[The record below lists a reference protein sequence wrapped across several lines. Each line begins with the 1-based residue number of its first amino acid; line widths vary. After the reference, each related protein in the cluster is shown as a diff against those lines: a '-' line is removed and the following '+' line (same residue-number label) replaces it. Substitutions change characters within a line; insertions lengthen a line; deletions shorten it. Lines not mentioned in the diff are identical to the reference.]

1 MSVTRTV
8 VNRPTTT
15 LIIFILVIGFGLYAA
30 SGLAIDLFPEVDP
43 PVLIV
48 FTNYSGAGPEEIEQ
62 TITRPLESQL
72 SNVGN
77 IQKITS
83 TSSSGSSQITMEFI
97 WGTNMAEA
105 ANDVRDSL
113 EFVKE
118 QLPEEATSPQIFK
131 FDPSLIP
138 ILQLEMS
145 GNRSS
150 EALRELAQ
158 DIVQPRLEQIEGV
171 SLAAANG
178 GRERIIRVEIPQNRL
193 DAYDLTMQQVA
204 NSVRSQNVQVAG
216 GSITQGNTNFL
227 ISTEGEYD
235 SIEEIRDVVV
245 TYRGGSGGAAAVP
258 GAASAAGAGGGGSGL
273 SGGGGA
279 ASPTPILLRDI
290 AEVYDGYRE
299 QDSAVY
305 VNGEPGVFVVV
316 QKRSGT
322 NSVEVADAVRAKL
335 PEINQALP
343 IGTEVGVIIDTT
355 DVIRASLEQV
365 STAAITGA
373 ILAVVILF
381 VFLRSVRTTLIIG
394 LAIPVSLVV
403 TLSVM
408 YFSGLTLNLMTL
420 TGLALGVGMLV
431 DNSIVIL
438 ENIYRYRE
446 KGAKL
451 RASAVLGSQEM
462 INAIVASTLT
472 TISVFAPL
480 AVFRRQLEFIG
491 ELFSGLAFTVVI
503 SLGSSLLVAMFLIP
517 VLSSRYLPISSRKQ
531 RPLKGLL
538 KVLDDRADGAF
549 RSLDRGYQRALGVA
563 LNHKLITLLVAVAI
577 LGGSVAL
584 IPRIGFELTPP
595 QPSDTV
601 QVSVELPVGT
611 RLERTEEV
619 MQRLAGIVENEVT
632 AYNDI
637 IISAGERSFGG
648 FLGASRSYRGTFA
661 VTLPD
666 IAQRVESSDEVED
679 ILRSHFDEFPG
690 VNFSFD
696 AGGGPGGGPFN
707 APPIDVLVQSQDLE
721 RAQEVA
727 QRIRDLITSDFP
739 EVTEPSVDLEEGLPQ
754 VELVIDRARAYALGL
769 NIATIGQE
777 VRARIDGVTASKYRT
792 GGSEYDIVVISDEPS
807 RDELLDLDRIFVIN
821 NQGRKIPLSS
831 FASTRRDTGPVDI
844 TRENQRRTIHV
855 TGGLA
860 PGSTVEQV
868 TPRLRRA
875 IFEAIPAEQDLVIEF
890 GGDYADLL
898 RYGRTFGIIMLISV
912 FLVFGV
918 MASEFESF
926 VDPFIII
933 FTVPFLIVGVLWLY
947 FLTGQTLSLFTAV
960 GLVVLVGIIVNNGI
974 VFVDYTNLLRKRG
987 LGIRDALIEAGGN
1000 RLRPILMTTLTTVL
1014 GLVPVAF
1021 FQGEG
1026 STLVQPIGQTVVG
1039 GLTIGTII
1047 TLFVIPVIYAI
1058 VNRIG
1063 ERREEKREQKR
1074 AARIEQAAAGG
1085 GQNPDSEE

>member
-30 SGLAIDLFPEVDP
+30 SGLAIDLFPEINP
-43 PVLIV
+43 PVLVV

-62 TITRPLESQL
+62 NISRPLESQL

-77 IQKITS
+77 IQQITS
-83 TSSSGSSQITMEFI
+83 TSSSGSSQIVLEFI

-113 EFVKE
+113 EFVRE

-150 EALRELAQ
+150 EALRELAT

-171 SLAAANG
+171 SLAAVNG
-178 GRERIIRVEIPQNRL
+178 GRERVIRVEIPQNRL

-204 NSVRSQNVQVAG
+204 NAVRSQNVQVAG
-216 GSITQGNTNFL
+216 GSITEGNTNFL
-227 ISTEGEYD
+227 ISTKGEYG
-235 SIEEIRDVVV
+235 SIDEIREVVV
-245 TYRGGSGGAAAVP
+245 TYRSGAGGAAAVP
-258 GAASAAGAGGGGSGL
+258 GAASAAGAGGGGSGSAVL
-273 SGGGGA
+273 S
-279 ASPTPILLRDI
+279 TPILLRDI

-299 QDSAVY
+299 QESAVY

-316 QKRSGT
+316 QKQSGT
-322 NSVEVADAVRAKL
+322 NSVEVADSVRAKL

-343 IGTEVGVIIDTT
+343 IGTEVGVITDTT
-355 DVIRASLEQV
+355 DIIRASLQQV

-503 SLGSSLLVAMFLIP
+503 SLGSSLLVAVFLIP

-531 RPLKGLL
+531 RPLKGVL
-538 KVLDDRADGAF
+538 KAVDDRADGAF
-549 RSLDRGYQRALGVA
+549 RSLDRGYQRALAGV
-563 LNHKLITLLVAVAI
+563 LNHKIITLLVAVAI

-584 IPRIGFELTPP
+584 IPGIGFELTPQ

-601 QVSVELPVGT
+601 EVSVELPVGT

-619 MQRLAGIVENEVT
+619 MERLAGIVREEVQG
-632 AYNDI
+632 YDEI
-637 IISAGERSFGG
+637 ITSVGERSFGG
-648 FLGASRSYRGTFA
+648 FLGASRSDRGTFT
-661 VTLPD
+661 VTLPEF
-666 IAQRVESSDEVED
+666 AQRVESSDEVED
-679 ILRSHFDEFPG
+679 ILRSHFDDFPG
-690 VNFSFD
+690 VNLSFD
-696 AGGGPGGGPFN
+696 SGGGPGGGPFN
-707 APPIDVLVQSQDLE
+707 APPIDVLVQSQDLD

-727 QRIRDLITSDFP
+727 RRIRELITTDFP

-769 NIATIGQE
+769 NISTIGQE

-792 GGSEYDIVVISDEPS
+792 GGSEYDILVISDEPS
-807 RDELLDLDRIFVIN
+807 RDELLDLDRIFVMN

-831 FASTRRDTGPVDI
+831 FASTERGTGPVDI

-890 GGDYADLL
+890 GGDYADLV

-918 MASEFESF
+918 MASQFESF

-1021 FQGEG
+1021 FRGEG

-1074 AARIEQAAAGG
+1074 AARIEQAVAGG
-1085 GQNPDSEE
+1085 GRNPDSEE

>member
-30 SGLAIDLFPEVDP
+30 SGLAIDLFPEVNP
-43 PVLIV
+43 PVLII
-48 FTNYSGAGPEEIEQ
+48 FTNYSGAGPEEVEK
-62 TITRPLESQL
+62 TITRPLEGQL

-77 IQKITS
+77 IQEISS
-83 TSSSGSSQITMEFI
+83 TSSSGSSQIIMEFI

-105 ANDVRDSL
+105 ANDVRDRL
-113 EFVKE
+113 EFVKG
-118 QLPEEATSPQIFK
+118 QLPDEATTPQIFK

-145 GNRSS
+145 GNRSP
-150 EALRELAQ
+150 EALRELAE

-171 SLAAANG
+171 ALASVNG

-204 NSVRSQNVQVAG
+204 NAVRSQNVQIAG
-216 GSITQGNTNFL
+216 GSITEGNTNFL
-227 ISTEGEYD
+227 ISTEGEYE
-235 SIEEIRDVVV
+235 SIQQIRQVVV
-245 TYRGGSGGAAAVP
+245 TYKGGG
-258 GAASAAGAGGGGSGL
+258 ASAAGGAAGRGAAAAGAGATGSG
-273 SGGGGA
+273 SG
-279 ASPTPILLRDI
+279 PTPILLRDI
-290 AEVYDGYRE
+290 AEVQDDFRE
-299 QDSAVY
+299 RESLVY
-305 VNGEPGVFVVV
+305 IDGEPGVFVIV

-322 NSVEVADAVRAKL
+322 NSVEVADSVRGKL
-335 PEINQALP
+335 GEINQALP
-343 IGTEVGVIIDTT
+343 IGTEVGVLTDTT
-355 DVIRASLEQV
+355 DIIRASLQQV

-373 ILAVVILF
+373 LLAVVILF
-381 VFLRSVRTTLIIG
+381 VFLRSFRTTLIIG
-394 LAIPVSLVV
+394 FAIPISLVV

-408 YFSGLTLNLMTL
+408 YFAGLTLNLMTL

-517 VLSSRYLPISSRKQ
+517 VLSSKYLPISSRKQ
-531 RPLKGLL
+531 RPLKGVL
-538 KVLDDRADGAF
+538 KAVDDRADRAF

-563 LNHKLITLLVAVAI
+563 LRHKFLTLLLAVAI

-584 IPRIGFELTPP
+584 VPRIGFELTPP
-595 QPSDTV
+595 QPEDSV

-611 RLERTEEV
+611 RLERTEDV
-619 MQRLAGIVENEVT
+619 MQELADIVREEVSTYEN
-632 AYNDI
+632 I
-637 IISAGERSFGG
+637 IISVGERSFGG
-648 FLGASRSYRGTFA
+648 FLGASRSYRGTFT
-661 VTLPD
+661 VSLPD
-666 IAQRVESSDEVED
+666 LEDRVESATEVED
-679 ILRSHFDEFPG
+679 ILRSHFDDFPG
-690 VNFSFD
+690 VDFSFD

-707 APPIDVLVQSQDLE
+707 APPIDVLVQSQDLD
-721 RAQEVA
+721 RAEDVA
-727 QRIRDLITSDFP
+727 TRIQNLIESDFP

-754 VELVIDRARAYALGL
+754 VELVIDRARAYSLGL
-769 NIATIGQE
+769 NVATIGEE
-777 VRARIDGVTASKYRT
+777 VRAHIDGITASKYRT
-792 GGSEYDIVVISDEPS
+792 GGAEYDIVVISDEPS
-807 RDELLDLDRIFVIN
+807 RDQLLDLNRIFVVN
-821 NQGRKIPLSS
+821 NQGRKIPLAS
-831 FASTRRDTGPVDI
+831 FATTERDTGPVSI
-844 TRENQRRTIHV
+844 NRENQRRTIHI

-860 PGSTVEQV
+860 PGATVEQV
-868 TPRLRRA
+868 TPRLRQA

-890 GGDYADLL
+890 GGDYADLI
-898 RYGRTFGIIMLISV
+898 RYGRTFGVIMLISV

-933 FTVPFLIVGVLWLY
+933 FTIPFLIVGVLLLY

-960 GLVVLVGIIVNNGI
+960 GLVVLVGIVVNNGI

-987 LGIRDALIEAGGN
+987 LGINDAVIEAGGN

-1039 GLTIGTII
+1039 GLTVGTLM

-1063 ERREEKREQKR
+1063 ERRAERHERRR
-1074 AARIEQAAAGG
+1074 AERIERQLR
-1085 GQNPDSEE
+1085 EE

>member
-1 MSVTRTV
+1 MSVSRTV

-43 PVLIV
+43 PVLVV
-48 FTNYSGAGPEEIEQ
+48 FTNYSGAGPEEIEK
-62 TITRPLESQL
+62 TVTRPLEGQL

-77 IQKITS
+77 IQEISS
-83 TSSSGSSQITMEFI
+83 TSSSGSSQITMEFS

-118 QLPEEATSPQIFK
+118 QLPDEATSPQIFK

-138 ILQLEMS
+138 ILQLELS
-145 GNRSS
+145 GNRSP
-150 EALRELAQ
+150 EALRELAE
-158 DIVQPRLEQIEGV
+158 DTVQPRLEQIDGV
-171 SLAAANG
+171 SLAAVNG
-178 GRERIIRVEIPQNRL
+178 GRERVVRVEIPQNRL
-193 DAYDLTMQQVA
+193 DAYDLTMSQVA
-204 NSVRSQNVQVAG
+204 NAVRSQNVQVAAG
-216 GSITQGNTNFL
+216 NITQGDINYL
-227 ISTEGEYD
+227 ISTEGEYE
-235 SIEEIRDVVV
+235 SIDEIKQVAV
-245 TYRGGSGGAAAVP
+245 TYRSSGGGAAA
-258 GAASAAGAGGGGSGL
+258 GAASGGDAVGGDGE
-273 SGGGGA
+273 
-279 ASPTPILLRDI
+279 PTPIRLRDI
-290 AEVYDGYRE
+290 AEVYDGYRDQE
-299 QDSAVY
+299 TAVY
-305 VNGEPGVFVVV
+305 INGEPGVFVTV
-316 QKRSGT
+316 QKQSGT
-322 NSVEVADAVRAKL
+322 NSVEVADNVRAAL
-335 PEINQALP
+335 EEINRALP
-343 IGTEVGVIIDTT
+343 VGTQVGIITDTT
-355 DVIRASLEQV
+355 DIIRASLSQV
-365 STAAITGA
+365 STAAVTGA

-381 VFLRSVRTTLIIG
+381 VFLRSIRTTLIIG

-408 YFSGLTLNLMTL
+408 YFTGLTLNLMTL

-451 RASAVLGSQEM
+451 KASAVLGSQEM

-472 TISVFAPL
+472 TISVFAPI

-491 ELFSGLAFTVVI
+491 ELFSGLAFAVVI
-503 SLGSSLLVAMFLIP
+503 SLASSLLVAIFLIP
-517 VLSSRYLPISSRKQ
+517 VLASRYLPISSRKQ
-531 RPLKGLL
+531 RPLRGVL
-538 KVLDDRADGAF
+538 KALDDRADRAF
-549 RSLDRGYQRALGVA
+549 RGLDRGYQRALGVA
-563 LNHKLITLLVAVAI
+563 LNHKLLTLLLAVAI
-577 LGGSVAL
+577 LGGSAAL
-584 IPRIGFELTPP
+584 IPRIGFELIPE
-595 QPSDTV
+595 QPEDSV

-619 MQRLAGIVENEVT
+619 MERLGDIVRSEV
-632 AYNDI
+632 AEYEDI
-637 IISAGERSFGG
+637 IMSVGERSFGG
-648 FLGASRSYRGTFA
+648 FLGASRSYTGTFT

-666 IAQRVESSDEVED
+666 FEEREESASDVED
-679 ILRSHFDEFPG
+679 VLRANFDNFPG
-690 VNFSFD
+690 VDFSFGG
-696 AGGGPGGGPFN
+696 GGGPGGGPFN
-707 APPIDVLVQSQDLE
+707 APPIDVLVQSQDLD
-721 RAQEVA
+721 RARTVA
-727 QRIRDLITSDFP
+727 QRIEALIESDFP
-739 EVTEPSVDLEEGLPQ
+739 EITEPSVDIDEGLPQ
-754 VELVIDRARAYALGL
+754 VELVIDRDRAYALGL
-769 NIATIGQE
+769 NVATIGDE
-777 VRARIDGVTASKYRT
+777 VSARIDGITASRFRT
-792 GGSEYDIVVISDEPS
+792 GGSEYDILVISDEPS
-807 RDELLDLDRIFVIN
+807 RDELLDLDQIFVIN
-821 NQGRKIPLSS
+821 DQGRKIPLSS

-844 TRENQRRTIHV
+844 TRENQRRTIHI

-860 PGSTVEQV
+860 PGASLDQV
-868 TPRLRRA
+868 APRLRQA
-875 IFEAIPAEQDLVIEF
+875 ISENIPAEQDLLIDF

-960 GLVVLVGIIVNNGI
+960 GLVVLVGIVVNNGI

-987 LGIRDALIEAGGN
+987 RSIRDSVIEAGGN

-1021 FQGEG
+1021 FRGEG

-1039 GLTIGTII
+1039 GLSVGTVI

-1058 VNRIG
+1058 VNRVG
-1063 ERREEKREQKR
+1063 ERRAERHERKREQ
-1074 AARIEQAAAGG
+1074 RIQRELEQDG
-1085 GQNPDSEE
+1085 EE

>member
-30 SGLAIDLFPEVDP
+30 TGLAIDLFPEVNP
-43 PVLIV
+43 PVLVI
-48 FTNYSGAGPEEIEQ
+48 FTNYAGAGPEEVEE
-62 TITRPLESQL
+62 TITRPLEGQL

-77 IQKITS
+77 IQQITS
-83 TSSSGSSQITMEFI
+83 TSSSGSSQIQLEFV

-118 QLPEEATSPQIFK
+118 QLPDEATTPQIFK

-138 ILQLEMS
+138 ILQLEVS
-145 GNRSS
+145 GNRSP
-150 EALRELAQ
+150 EALREIAR
-158 DIVQPRLEQIEGV
+158 DIVQPRIEQVEGV
-171 SLAAANG
+171 SLASVQG
-178 GRERIIRVEIPQNRL
+178 GRERVVRVEIPQNRL
-193 DAYDLTMQQVA
+193 AAYDLTMTQVA
-204 NSVRSQNVQVAG
+204 NAIRSQNVRIAG
-216 GSITQGNTNFL
+216 GSITEGDTNFL
-227 ISTEGEYD
+227 ISTEGQYE
-235 SIEEIRDVVV
+235 SVAQIRDVVV
-245 TYRGGSGGAAAVP
+245 TYRTPGGGAAAG
-258 GAASAAGAGGGGSGL
+258 GAAAAAAGGAGAGGAGAGG
-273 SGGGGA
+273 
-279 ASPTPILLRDI
+279 PTPIRLRDI
-290 AEVYDGYRE
+290 AEVYDGFRE
-299 QDSAVY
+299 RESVAY
-305 VNGEPGVFVVV
+305 INGEPGVFLIV

-322 NSVEVADAVRAKL
+322 NSVEVADAVKARL
-335 PEINQALP
+335 PQINQAMP
-343 IGTEVGVIIDTT
+343 IGTEIGVIDDTT
-355 DVIRASLEQV
+355 DVIRASLQQV
-365 STAAITGA
+365 STAAVTGA
-373 ILAVVILF
+373 LLAVVILF
-381 VFLRSVRTTLIIG
+381 IFLRSVRTTLIIG

-408 YFSGLTLNLMTL
+408 YFAGLTLNLMTL

-438 ENIYRYRE
+438 ENIFRYRE

-517 VLSSRYLPISSRKQ
+517 VLASTYLPISSRKQ
-531 RPLKGLL
+531 RPLKGVL
-538 KVLDDRADGAF
+538 KRFDDTAYAAFSRLDRA
-549 RSLDRGYQRALGVA
+549 YQRALGVA
-563 LNHKLITLLVAVAI
+563 LNHKAISLLLAVAI
-577 LGGSVAL
+577 LGGSAAL
-584 IPRIGFELTPP
+584 IPQIGFELTPD
-595 QPSDTV
+595 QPEDSVTV
-601 QVSVELPVGT
+601 QVELPVGT
-611 RLERTEEV
+611 RIEQTESV
-619 MQRLAGIVENEVT
+619 LQRLAGIVDEELSTYEN
-632 AYNDI
+632 I
-637 IISAGERSFGG
+637 IVSAGQRSFGG
-648 FLGASRSYRGTFA
+648 FLGASRSYRGSLT

-666 IAQRVESSDEVED
+666 IEQRVESTRDVER
-679 ILRSHFDEFPG
+679 ILRGTFDRFPAAEFTFG
-690 VNFSFD
+690 G
-696 AGGGPGGGPFN
+696 GGGPGGGPFS
-707 APPIDVLVQSQDLE
+707 ASPIDILVQSQDLD
-721 RAQEVA
+721 RAGEVA
-727 QRIRDLITSDFP
+727 ERIRSLILEDFP
-739 EVTEPSVDLEEGLPQ
+739 EVTEPTVDLEQGLPE
-754 VELVIDRARAYALGL
+754 VELVIDRARAYSLGL
-769 NIATIGQE
+769 NVATIGEE
-777 VRARIDGVTASKYRT
+777 VRAHIDGVTASKYRT
-792 GGSEYDIVVISDEPS
+792 GGSEYDILVVSDEPS
-807 RDELLDLDRIFVIN
+807 RDQLIDLNRIFVMN
-821 NQGRKIPLSS
+821 NQGRRIPVSS
-831 FASTRRDTGPVDI
+831 FATTERDTGPVDI
-844 TRENQRRTIHV
+844 SRENQRRTIHV

-860 PGSTVEQV
+860 PDTSLDQV
-868 TPRLRRA
+868 VPRLRRA
-875 IFEAIPAEQDLVIEF
+875 IFEEIPAEQDLVIEF

-898 RYGRTFGIIMLISV
+898 RYGQTFGIIMLISV

-933 FTVPFLIVGVLWLY
+933 FTVPFLIVGVLLLY
-947 FLTGQTLSLFTAV
+947 FATGQTLSLFTAV

-1000 RLRPILMTTLTTVL
+1000 RLRPILMTSLTTVL

-1039 GLTIGTII
+1039 GLTVGTVM

-1058 VNRIG
+1058 VNRLT
-1063 ERREEKREQKR
+1063 ERREEKREER
-1074 AARIEQAAAGG
+1074 RRRRIEENISGG
-1085 GQNPDSEE
+1085 RDGGEDGEE

>member
-30 SGLAIDLFPEVDP
+30 SGLAIDLFPEVNP
-43 PVLIV
+43 PVLVI
-48 FTNYSGAGPEEIEQ
+48 FTNYSGAGPEEVEQ

-77 IQKITS
+77 IQQITS
-83 TSSSGSSQITMEFI
+83 TSSSGSSQIVMEFI
-97 WGTNMAEA
+97 WGTNMSEA

-118 QLPEEATSPQIFK
+118 QLPDEATTPQIFK

-145 GNRSS
+145 GNRSP

-171 SLAAANG
+171 ALAAVNG
-178 GRERIIRVEIPQNRL
+178 GRERIVRVEIPQNRL

-204 NSVRSQNVQVAG
+204 NAVRSQNVQVAG
-216 GSITQGNTNFL
+216 GSITEGNTNFL
-227 ISTEGEYD
+227 ISTAGEYD
-235 SIEEIRDVVV
+235 SIEEIRQVVV
-245 TYRGGSGGAAAVP
+245 TYRTSAGGAGVAP
-258 GAASAAGAGGGGSGL
+258 GAGVAAAGAGGGGSG
-273 SGGGGA
+273 
-279 ASPTPILLRDI
+279 PTPVLLRDI
-290 AEVYDGYRE
+290 AEVADGYRD
-299 QDSAVY
+299 QQSAVY
-305 VNGEPGVFVVV
+305 INGEPGVFVIV
-316 QKRSGT
+316 QKQSGT
-322 NSVEVADAVRAKL
+322 NSVEVADAVRARL
-335 PEINQALP
+335 PQINQALP
-343 IGTEVGVIIDTT
+343 IGTEVGVITDTT
-355 DVIRASLEQV
+355 DIIRASLEQV

-373 ILAVVILF
+373 VLAVIILF
-381 VFLRSVRTTLIIG
+381 VFLRSIRTTLIIG

-517 VLSSRYLPISSRKQ
+517 VLASRYLPISSRKQ
-531 RPLKGLL
+531 RPLKGML
-538 KVLDDRADGAF
+538 KAVDDRADGAF
-549 RSLDRGYQRALGVA
+549 RGLDRGYQRALGVA
-563 LNHKLITLLVAVAI
+563 LNHKIVTLFIAIGI
-577 LGGSVAL
+577 LGGSLAL
-584 IPRIGFELTPP
+584 IPQIGFELTPQ
-595 QPSDTV
+595 QPEDSV

-619 MQRLAGIVENEVT
+619 MQRLADIVRREVST
-632 AYNDI
+632 YEEI
-637 IISAGERSFGG
+637 IISVGERSFGG
-648 FLGASRSYRGTFA
+648 FLGASRSYSGTFT
-661 VTLPD
+661 VTLPEFEN
-666 IAQRVESSDEVED
+666 RVESSSDIED
-679 ILRSHFDEFPG
+679 ILRARFDDFPG

-727 QRIRDLITSDFP
+727 NRIRDLIDEDFP
-739 EVTEPSVDLEEGLPQ
+739 EVTEPSVDLEEGLPE

-769 NIATIGQE
+769 NVATIGEE
-777 VRARIDGVTASKYRT
+777 VRAHIDGITASRFRT
-792 GGSEYDIVVISDEPS
+792 GGSEYDIVVISDEAS
-807 RDELLDLDRIFVIN
+807 RDQLLDLNRIFVVN

-831 FASTRRDTGPVDI
+831 FATTERDTGPVDI
-844 TRENQRRTIHV
+844 TRENQRRTIHI
-855 TGGLA
+855 TGGLT
-860 PGSTVEQV
+860 PGATVEQV

-898 RYGRTFGIIMLISV
+898 RYGRTFGIIVLISV

-947 FLTGQTLSLFTAV
+947 FLTGETLSLFTAV

-987 LGIRDALIEAGGN
+987 LGIHDALIEAGGN
-1000 RLRPILMTTLTTVL
+1000 RLRPILMTTLTTIL

-1021 FQGEG
+1021 FRGEG
-1026 STLVQPIGQTVVG
+1026 ATLVQPIGQTVVG
-1039 GLTIGTII
+1039 GLTVGTVM
-1047 TLFVIPVIYAI
+1047 TLFVIPVIYAV

-1063 ERREEKREQKR
+1063 ERRAEKREAR
-1074 AARIEQAAAGG
+1074 REARIDHELAEDDSSRGIDG
-1085 GQNPDSEE
+1085 PDREE

>member
-15 LIIFILVIGFGLYAA
+15 LMIFILVIGFGLYAA
-30 SGLAIDLFPEVDP
+30 SGLAIDLFPEINP
-43 PVLIV
+43 PVLVV

-62 TITRPLESQL
+62 NITRPLESQL

-77 IQKITS
+77 IQQITS
-83 TSSSGSSQITMEFI
+83 TSSSGSSQIVLEFT
-97 WGTNMAEA
+97 WGSNMAEA
-105 ANDVRDSL
+105 ANEVRDSL
-113 EFVKE
+113 EFVRE
-118 QLPEEATSPQIFK
+118 QLPDEATSPQILK

-150 EALRELAQ
+150 DALRELAE

-171 SLAAANG
+171 SLAAVNG
-178 GRERIIRVEIPQNRL
+178 GRERVIRVEIPQNRL

-204 NSVRSQNVQVAG
+204 NAVRSQNVQVAG
-216 GSITQGNTNFL
+216 GSITEGNTNFL
-227 ISTEGEYD
+227 ISTEGEYR
-235 SIEEIRDVVV
+235 SIDEIREVAV
-245 TYRGGSGGAAAVP
+245 TYRSDA
-258 GAASAAGAGGGGSGL
+258 
-273 SGGGGA
+273 GGGA
-279 ASPTPILLRDI
+279 ASRGGGGAQAGGGSAGGTSSSTPILLRDL
-290 AEVYDGYRE
+290 AEVSDGYRE
-299 QDSAVY
+299 RESAVY

-316 QKRSGT
+316 QKQSGT
-322 NSVEVADAVRAKL
+322 NSVEVADAVREKL
-335 PEINQALP
+335 PEINEALP

-381 VFLRSVRTTLIIG
+381 VFLRSVRTTLIIS

-431 DNSIVIL
+431 DNSIVVL

-503 SLGSSLLVAMFLIP
+503 SLGSSLLVAIFLIP

-531 RPLKGLL
+531 RPLKGIL
-538 KVLDDRADGAF
+538 KAVDDFADGAF
-549 RSLDRGYQRALGVA
+549 RLLDRGYQRLLAGALS
-563 LNHKLITLLVAVAI
+563 HKLITLLVAVAI
-577 LGGSVAL
+577 LGGSLAL
-584 IPRIGFELTPP
+584 IPEIGFELTPE

-619 MQRLAGIVENEVT
+619 MERLAGIVRDEVQG
-632 AYNDI
+632 YDEI
-637 IISAGERSFGG
+637 ITSVGERSFGG
-648 FLGASRSYRGTFA
+648 FLGASRSYRGTFT
-661 VTLPD
+661 VTLPEFEE
-666 IAQRVESSDEVED
+666 RVETSDEVED
-679 ILRSHFDEFPG
+679 ILRAHFDEFPG

-696 AGGGPGGGPFN
+696 TGGGPGGGPFN
-707 APPIDVLVQSQDLE
+707 APPIDVLVQSEDLE
-721 RAQEVA
+721 RTREIAH
-727 QRIRDLITSDFP
+727 RIRDLIRSDFP

-754 VELVIDRARAYALGL
+754 VELMIDRARAYELGL
-769 NIATIGQE
+769 NVSSIGEE
-777 VRARIDGVTASKYRT
+777 VRARIDGVTASKYRS
-792 GGSEYDIVVISDEPS
+792 GGSEYDILVVSDEPG
-807 RDELLDLDRIFVIN
+807 RDQLVDLDRIFVMN
-821 NQGRKIPLSS
+821 DQGRKIPLSS
-831 FASTRRDTGPVDI
+831 FASTERGTGPVDI
-844 TRENQRRTIHV
+844 TRENQRRTVHV

-898 RYGRTFGIIMLISV
+898 RYGRTFAIIMLISV

-918 MASEFESF
+918 MASQFESF

-1021 FQGEG
+1021 FRGEG
-1026 STLVQPIGQTVVG
+1026 ATLVQPIGQTVVG
-1039 GLTIGTII
+1039 GLTVGTVI
-1047 TLFVIPVIYAI
+1047 TLFVIPVIYAV

-1063 ERREEKREQKR
+1063 ERREERRER
-1074 AARIEQAAAGG
+1074 RRTARIEQTVAPG
-1085 GQNPDSEE
+1085 GQDPDSEE

>member
-30 SGLAIDLFPEVDP
+30 SGLAIDLFPEVNP
-43 PVLIV
+43 PVLII
-48 FTNYSGAGPEEIEQ
+48 FTNYSGAGPEEVEK
-62 TITRPLESQL
+62 TITRPLEGQL

-77 IQKITS
+77 IQEISS
-83 TSSSGSSQITMEFI
+83 TSSSGSSQIIMEFI

-105 ANDVRDSL
+105 ANDVRDRL
-113 EFVKE
+113 EFVKG
-118 QLPEEATSPQIFK
+118 QLPDEATTPQIFK

-145 GNRSS
+145 GNRSP
-150 EALRELAQ
+150 EALRELAE

-171 SLAAANG
+171 ALASVNG

-204 NSVRSQNVQVAG
+204 NAVRSQNVQIAG
-216 GSITQGNTNFL
+216 GSITEGNTNFL
-227 ISTEGEYD
+227 ISTEGEYE
-235 SIEEIRDVVV
+235 SIQQIRQVVV
-245 TYRGGSGGAAAVP
+245 TYKGGG
-258 GAASAAGAGGGGSGL
+258 ASAAGGAAGRGAAAAGAGATGSG
-273 SGGGGA
+273 SG
-279 ASPTPILLRDI
+279 PTPILLRDI
-290 AEVYDGYRE
+290 AEVQDDFRE
-299 QDSAVY
+299 RESLVY
-305 VNGEPGVFVVV
+305 IDGEPGVFVIV

-322 NSVEVADAVRAKL
+322 NSVEVADSVRGKL
-335 PEINQALP
+335 GEINQALP
-343 IGTEVGVIIDTT
+343 IGTEVGVLTDTT
-355 DVIRASLEQV
+355 DIIRASLQQV

-373 ILAVVILF
+373 LLAVVILF
-381 VFLRSVRTTLIIG
+381 VFLRSFRTTLIIG
-394 LAIPVSLVV
+394 FAIPISLVV

-408 YFSGLTLNLMTL
+408 YFAGLTLNLMTL

-517 VLSSRYLPISSRKQ
+517 VLSSKYLPISSRKQ
-531 RPLKGLL
+531 RPLKGVL
-538 KVLDDRADGAF
+538 KAVDDRADRAF

-563 LNHKLITLLVAVAI
+563 LRHKFLTLLLAVAI

-584 IPRIGFELTPP
+584 VPRIGFELTPP
-595 QPSDTV
+595 QPEDSV

-611 RLERTEEV
+611 RLERTEDV
-619 MQRLAGIVENEVT
+619 MQELADIVREEVSTYEN
-632 AYNDI
+632 I
-637 IISAGERSFGG
+637 IISVGERSFGG
-648 FLGASRSYRGTFA
+648 FLGASRSYRGTFT
-661 VTLPD
+661 VSLPD
-666 IAQRVESSDEVED
+666 LEDRVESATEVED
-679 ILRSHFDEFPG
+679 ILRSHFDDFPG
-690 VNFSFD
+690 VDFSFD

-707 APPIDVLVQSQDLE
+707 APPIDVLVQSQDLD
-721 RAQEVA
+721 RAEDVA
-727 QRIRDLITSDFP
+727 TRIQNLIESDFP

-754 VELVIDRARAYALGL
+754 VELVIDRARAYSLGL
-769 NIATIGQE
+769 NVATIGEE
-777 VRARIDGVTASKYRT
+777 VRAHIDGITASKYRT
-792 GGSEYDIVVISDEPS
+792 GGAEYDIVVISDEPS
-807 RDELLDLDRIFVIN
+807 RDQLLDLNRIFVVN
-821 NQGRKIPLSS
+821 NQGRKIPLAS
-831 FASTRRDTGPVDI
+831 FATTERDTGPVSI
-844 TRENQRRTIHV
+844 NRENQRRTIHI

-860 PGSTVEQV
+860 PGATVEQV
-868 TPRLRRA
+868 TPRLRQA

-890 GGDYADLL
+890 GGDYADLI
-898 RYGRTFGIIMLISV
+898 RYGRTFGVIMLISV

-933 FTVPFLIVGVLWLY
+933 FTIPFLIVGVLLLY

-960 GLVVLVGIIVNNGI
+960 GLVVLVGIVVNNGI

-987 LGIRDALIEAGGN
+987 LGINDSVIEAGGN

-1039 GLTIGTII
+1039 GLTVGTLM

-1063 ERREEKREQKR
+1063 ERRAERHERRR
-1074 AARIEQAAAGG
+1074 AERIERQLR
-1085 GQNPDSEE
+1085 EE